1 MELSTTQRYTNVH
14 KYLYTKFADNVI
26 SIKIHNTVEP
36 FVSKHSQLNAL
47 LEVNRFTFLV
57 SESEADPNS
66 CSVNSKQL
74 SSKQM
79 FEEFESNYANKRRK
93 NWQFNSNTKK
103 KMCSISLR
111 STTTAQCLQLENGR
125 FAIQLTNDFYNRL
138 MFMYMILNW
147 CVGRMVRTQ
156 HTNGT
161 IENSKF
167 YITHSLSRSLVL
179 TSIADLVLWVCVC
192 GSMYS
197 VCISIFNFLPL
208 CIDVIIFHRHLWP
221 RTEMNTISCT

>member
-1 MELSTTQRYTNVH
+1 MRNGQTISCASLMELSTTQRYTNVH

-93 NWQFNSNTKK
+93 KWQFNSNTKK

-179 TSIADLVLWVCVC
+179 TSIADLVL
-192 GSMYS
+192 
-197 VCISIFNFLPL
+197 
-208 CIDVIIFHRHLWP
+208 
-221 RTEMNTISCT
+221 